1 MQSLELVEFISN
13 RKMERRQ
20 FRQILNKLGLN
31 FNQNELSLGPG
42 VAEQVPNQM
51 IVKFAF
57 GLEQRFYADLICIGR
72 EEWLN
77 KWTE

>member
-1 MQSLELVEFISN
+1 
-13 RKMERRQ
+13 MERLR

-42 VAEQVPNQM
+42 VAERVANQM
-51 IVKFAF
+51 IVEFAF
-57 GLEQRFYADLICIGR
+57 GLEQRFYADLICIGK